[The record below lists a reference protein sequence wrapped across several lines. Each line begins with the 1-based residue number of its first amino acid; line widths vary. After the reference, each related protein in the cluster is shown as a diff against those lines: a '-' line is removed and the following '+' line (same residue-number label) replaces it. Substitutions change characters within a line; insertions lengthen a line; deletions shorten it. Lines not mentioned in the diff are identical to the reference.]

1 MPERLR
7 FQSYRQWAEAITP
20 GLRAAI
26 AGEREVPPQDPF
38 SEAWMGYAL
47 FYYSRLLS
55 PEVVIE
61 AADAISQAI
70 PNLNEIAW
78 AFLRLKERGWLVVE
92 GDSYALTA
100 EARHTIEA
108 IVPGIK
114 VEVETQSQWIS
125 TQSPRMTHKP

>member
-38 SEAWMGYAL
+38 SEAWLGYTL

-55 PEVVIE
+55 LEEVIE
-61 AADAISQAI
+61 AADTISHAI
-70 PNLNEIAW
+70 PNLNEIVW

-92 GDSYALTA
+92 GDSYGLTA

-108 IVPGIK
+108 IVPGNK
-114 VEVETQSQWIS
+114 VEVERLSQWIS
-125 TQSPRMTHKP
+125 THSP